1 MLTKAQIQ
9 RLAQRHRIG
18 MQVQER
24 DYIQHL
30 LLWLLYSRT
39 QELIFKGGTALRL
52 VYGGNRYSEDLD
64 FNGPDDV
71 AVLQTLWEEVVA
83 GLEDFGVT
91 AEMRNA
97 WASDVG
103 YSFDVS
109 YRGPLYDGR
118 DRSKGKVRVDINRR
132 PEDVEAH
139 RELVT
144 SEYDDVR
151 PFVVTVLTLEH
162 LLAEKVR
169 ALLVRGKPRDLYDI
183 WLLLRRGGQPDPA
196 LVQRKLSLYGMTW
209 ECDALEEALERVRAD
224 WERDLRPLLPQF
236 VTYEDARRS
245 VVALLRQNPLAG
257 LEPNAANFLHNS

>member
-9 RLAQRHRIG
+9 RIAQRHRVG

-24 DYIQHL
+24 DYVQHL
-30 LLWLLYSRT
+30 ILWLLYSRS
-39 QELIFKGGTALRL
+39 QELVFKGGTALRL
-52 VYGGNRYSEDLD
+52 VYGSNRYSEDLD

-71 AVLQTLWEEVVA
+71 AALQSLWEEVVA
-83 GLEDFGVT
+83 GLEDFGVI

-97 WASDVG
+97 WTSDVG

-109 YRGPLYDGR
+109 FQGPLYDGR
-118 DRSKGKVRVDINRR
+118 DRSKGKVRVDVNRR
-132 PEDVEAH
+132 PEEVEVR

-183 WLLLRRGGQPDPA
+183 WLLLRQGIQPDPA
-196 LVQRKLSLYGMTW
+196 LIERKLSLYEMMWNSG
-209 ECDALEEALERVRAD
+209 ALEETLEKVRTD

-236 VTYEDARRS
+236 ISYENAREGIVT
-245 VVALLRQNPLAG
+245 LL
-257 LEPNAANFLHNS
+257 E